1 MVMDAKVFQ
10 EMSSLERAE
19 SINKLLL
26 EFDDDHL
33 KNAAKAVG
41 MKYSAFC
48 KIMREGGF
56 TYSQSKKQYEKT
68 ISLEEYKE
76 FQTSTSIDNGSD
88 EAVRFIVNHLNEL
101 KQLLNQHETQLLLD
115 PKVYAPDSKSVTK
128 SIVVNKEIY
137 EEFSELCTRRFS
149 HLRLKD
155 IVSNC
160 LYDFVKQNKKTP
172 S

>member
-1 MVMDAKVFQ
+1 MDAKVFQ